1 MNIRSLKTVFT
12 CTAKAIDLSGKTTDE
27 LKSIKNKSIT
37 HLSIYGFGVVVT
49 TLILAISN
57 SDNPEYYFLFILF
70 TSMMPFIEGE
80 EKRIR
85 AANRK
90 LKELTGK
97 K

>member
-1 MNIRSLKTVFT
+1 MNIRSLKKVFT
-12 CTAKAIDLSGKTTDE
+12 CTANAIDLSGKTIDE
-27 LKSIKNKSIT
+27 LKSIKKKSIT
-37 HLSIYGFGVVVT
+37 HLSIYGSVVVT

-57 SDNPEYYFLFILF
+57 TDNPEYYFMLILF
-70 TSMMPFIEGE
+70 PSMMPFIEDE

-90 LKELTGK
+90 LKELTEK

>member
-1 MNIRSLKTVFT
+1 MNIRSLKKVFT
-12 CTAKAIDLSGKTTDE
+12 CTVNAIDLSGKTIDE

-37 HLSIYGFGVVVT
+37 HLSIYGSVVVI
-49 TLILAISN
+49 TLILAISHT
-57 SDNPEYYFLFILF
+57 DNPEYYFWLILF
-70 TSMMPFIEGE
+70 PFIMPFIEDE
-80 EKRIR
+80 EKRVR